1 MPLLKPTRVFRLM
14 RPVLLTLLLFAS
26 LPAFPQTANSSQ
38 PEGTISGTVLNED
51 GQSFKGVQVC
61 TYMMGAPSGSREA
74 RGGCLATTDDA
85 GQFRIDHVAMGT
97 FGVEAIKP
105 DQGYIAFAGTSVK
118 QFVTLTSSQSSATVV
133 LKLGPKAGVLLPS
146 AKDKFTGEPVTDFQV
161 SWMIVDSDE
170 ATSISGGET
179 IGQETRRT
187 LVPPEKYLVL
197 TISARGYKKWVYH
210 DPSDPSRPAFI
221 RFQPGEEKELL
232 VELEPQAPEAP

>member
-1 MPLLKPTRVFRLM
+1 MFRLM
-14 RPVLLTLLLFAS
+14 RPMLLTLFLLAS
-26 LPAFPQTANSSQ
+26 LPTFPQTANSSQ
-38 PEGTISGTVLNED
+38 PEGTISGTVLNEH
-51 GQSFKGVQVC
+51 GQPFAGVQVC

-74 RGGCLATTDDA
+74 RGDCPAVTTDDA

-97 FGVEAIKP
+97 FGVEAIKL

-146 AKDKFTGEPVTDFQV
+146 VKDKFTGEPVKDFQV
-161 SWMIVDSDE
+161 SWIILDSDE
-170 ATSISGGET
+170 ASSMSGGEI
-179 IGQETRRT
+179 IGQGTRRT
-187 LVPPEKYLVL
+187 IVPPEKYLVL
-197 TISARGYKKWVYH
+197 TISARGYKKWIYH

-232 VELEPQAPEAP
+232 VELEPQAPEVR